1 MGEWKEY
8 LLDEVIEKF
17 IDYRGKTPTKT
28 TSGVPLI
35 TAKVVKNGT
44 IEEPN
49 EFISKEDYHNWMRR
63 GYPEVDDVVITTEA
77 PLGEVA
83 LLKSKDV
90 ALAQRIITL
99 RAYPKKAY
107 NPFIKYY
114 LQSPSGQYELESRA
128 SGTTVLGIKSSVLK
142 KLPVIIP
149 DKDEQVAIA
158 SVLLSLD
165 NKIDL
170 LHRQNKTLEAMAET
184 LFRQWFVEEAEEGWE
199 EYVLTD
205 IASHLKNSVNPGQHP
220 TRIFHHYSLPA
231 YDEGREPSPE
241 LGDTIKSSKYVV
253 PENAVLVSKLN
264 PRFPRVWPV
273 RDKKHEHPISSTE
286 FQVFVPKKD
295 EIFGFLYCFLI
306 SKPVQDELASAA
318 SGTSGSH
325 QRVSPDDIK
334 ALTFQAKSKQQLVDF
349 SKVVDPLLEKI
360 DTNKDQVANL
370 TKLRDTL
377 LPKLMSGEVRVEMNT
392 MKS

>member
-1 MGEWKEY
+1 MY
-8 LLDEVIEKF
+8 SSRMLRV
-17 IDYRGKTPTKT
+17 R
-28 TSGVPLI
+28 
-35 TAKVVKNGT
+35 AK
-44 IEEPN
+44 
-49 EFISKEDYHNWMRR
+49 
-63 GYPEVDDVVITTEA
+63 PE
-77 PLGEVA
+77 LSA
-83 LLKSKDV
+83 LFLS
-90 ALAQRIITL
+90 
-99 RAYPKKAY
+99 
-107 NPFIKYY
+107 YY
-114 LQSPSGQYELESRA
+114 LRTKGLRDYILSIAVGATMPSINTEILK
-128 SGTTVLGIKSSVLK
+128 GIPISFPP
-142 KLPVIIP
+142 LP
-149 DKDEQVAIA
+149 EQRAIA
-158 SVLLSLD
+158 SVLSSLD
-165 NKIDL
+165 AKIHL

-205 IASHLKNSVNPGQHP
+205 IASHCKDSVNPGQHP
-220 TRIFHHYSLPA
+220 TRTYHHYSLPA
-231 YDEGREPSPE
+231 YDDGRKPSPE

-253 PENAVLVSKLN
+253 PENSVLISKLN

-295 EIFGFLYCFLI
+295 EMFGFLYCFLI

-334 ALTFQAKSKQQLVDF
+334 GLTFQAKSRQQLADF

-360 DTNKDQVANL
+360 ETNKDQVANL

-377 LPKLMSGEVRVEMNT
+377 LPKLMSGEVRVEME
-392 MKS
+392 